1 MIFNQILSKIL
12 RSKATTPTK
21 NILPL
26 FSAGFLALSVVEG
39 LVWIL
44 ALLLTSC
51 SSMRRVETI
60 PVETTHEVIK
70 TDTIY
75 INNVQYDSIYISQ
88 DRYTD
93 RSKDTILIHQHDI
106 EYRYKLLRDTI
117 ERIKL
122 EVRHDSIPYEVRITE
137 VKEVKHI
144 PPWIK
149 PFALIGTITILVLL
163 IYIFTK
169 LKCF

>member
-1 MIFNQILSKIL
+1 MILTQISSLAEAIL
-12 RSKATTPTK
+12 LKCNPKAT
-21 NILPL
+21 NWSAFLLGFSFLIFFL
-26 FSAGFLALSVVEG
+26 FTS
-39 LVWIL
+39 
-44 ALLLTSC
+44 ALLTGC
-51 SSMRRVETI
+51 GSSKHIQTMPVETI
-60 PVETTHEVIK
+60 KELSH
-70 TDTIY
+70 TDTLY

-88 DRYTD
+88 NRYTD
-93 RSKDTILIHQHDI
+93 RSKDTILIRQHDI

-137 VKEVKHI
+137 IKEVKYT

-149 PFALIGTITILVLL
+149 PLALIGFITILVLL

-169 LKCF
+169 LKHF